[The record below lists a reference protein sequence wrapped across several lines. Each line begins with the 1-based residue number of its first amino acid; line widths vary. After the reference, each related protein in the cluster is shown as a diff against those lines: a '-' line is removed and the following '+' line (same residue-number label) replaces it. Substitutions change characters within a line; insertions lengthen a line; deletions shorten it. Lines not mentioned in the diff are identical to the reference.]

1 MGRGLIIGV
10 VTFCVLLIVACSTP
24 PKSSWNGKNYLA
36 HVQLDS
42 STLLVTEVAKNLEVP
57 WDLVPGPGGWLYFT
71 EQKGTINRVDP
82 VTGEIQNLA
91 VLDDLFYRKSSG
103 LFSMA
108 LHPHFETHPFVY
120 IHYAVAEKDSNFL
133 DLISSKI
140 VRYSLEGDSLVNP
153 KLILKDIP
161 GNTYHNGSRMLIFED
176 KLWIGTGDAGDTRTV
191 QDIGTLNGKVL
202 RLNLDGSVPDDNPY
216 PNNPVWST
224 GHRNIQGITV
234 GKGRLY
240 ASEHGPNNDDEVNL
254 IQKGA
259 NYGWPDIHGFIDLE
273 NEKAYSKD
281 SVTQEP
287 LMAWTP
293 TIATAGLEYYDSDQI
308 PEWKNSLLLTTL
320 KGRSFRVL
328 SLNAKGDKINE
339 EHLFFQKFLGRLRD
353 VAVGKEGEIYLATSN
368 MDWHQGH
375 QPWLYDSLP
384 KANGDRILKIEIAD
398 EGIQNQL
405 ATLENPVGL
414 KEELVP
420 ISLSPEIAKST
431 TSDKDLDNGA
441 KLYGIHCAAC
451 HAPDGKGNVGQ
462 IPPLVNSEWVS
473 GNVARLIDV
482 TLGGLN
488 QPIQVNGV
496 TYQGEMP
503 AYKILPDNEI
513 RDILNYIR
521 TEFGKAK
528 GNIVAADIVH
538 QRKGLK

>member
-1 MGRGLIIGV
+1 MGRGLIFGFIA
-10 VTFCVLLIVACSTP
+10 FCALLIVACSTSP
-24 PKSSWNGKNYLA
+24 RSSWDGKNYLA

-42 STLLVTEVAKNLEVP
+42 STLLVTEMARNLEVP
-57 WDLVPGPGGWLYFT
+57 WDLVPGPDRWLYFT
-71 EQKGTINRVDP
+71 EQKGSIKRIDIT
-82 VTGEIQNLA
+82 TGVVQNLA
-91 VLDDLFYRKSSG
+91 TLDDVFYRKSSG

-108 LHPHFETHPFVY
+108 LHPNFEANPFVY
-120 IHYAVAEKDSNFL
+120 VHYAVAEKDSNFL

-140 VRYSLEGDSLVNP
+140 VRYSLERDSLVNP
-153 KLILKDIP
+153 KLILGDIP

-191 QDIGTLNGKVL
+191 QDIRTLNGKVL
-202 RLNLDGSVPDDNPY
+202 RLNLDGTIPEDNPY
-216 PNNPVWST
+216 PDNPVWST
-224 GHRNIQGITV
+224 GHRNIQGITI
-234 GKGRLY
+234 GNGNLY
-240 ASEHGPNNDDEVNL
+240 ISEHGPNNDDEVNL
-254 IQKGA
+254 IQKGL

-273 NEKAYSKD
+273 NEIAYSKD

-293 TIATAGLEYYDSDQI
+293 TIATAGLEYYKSVRI
-308 PEWKNSLLLTTL
+308 PEWTNSLLLTTL

-328 SLNAKGDKINE
+328 SLNEEGDNINA

-353 VAVGKEGEIYLATSN
+353 VAVGEQGEIYLATSN

-375 QPWLYDSLP
+375 QPWLYDALP
-384 KANGDRILKIEIAD
+384 KANGDRIIKIQIAD
-398 EGIQNQL
+398 EGIQSQL
-405 ATLENPVGL
+405 ATLEKPVPL
-414 KEELVP
+414 KEELVA
-420 ISLSPEIAKST
+420 IKLSPEIAKST
-431 TSDKDLDNGA
+431 TTDKDLDKGA
-441 KLYGIHCAAC
+441 QLYGVHCASC
-451 HAPDGKGNVGQ
+451 HAPDGKGNIGQ

-488 QPIQVNGV
+488 KPIQVNGV

-503 AYKILPDNEI
+503 AYKNLTDNEI

-521 TEFGKAK
+521 TEFGKTD

-538 QRKGLK
+538 QRKGLQ

>member
-1 MGRGLIIGV
+1 MGRGLIFSV
-10 VTFCVLLIVACSTP
+10 VSCCAMLILACST
-24 PKSSWNGKNYLA
+24 SSEPRWNGKNYLA
-36 HVQLDS
+36 HVKLDS
-42 STLLVTEVAKNLEVP
+42 SMLLVTEVAQNLEVP
-57 WDLVPGPGGWLYFT
+57 WDLVPGPDGWLYFT
-71 EQKGTINRVDP
+71 EQKGTINRVDIE
-82 VTGEIQNLA
+82 TGEIQNLA
-91 VLDDLFYRKSSG
+91 ILDDLFYRKSSG

-108 LHPHFETHPFVY
+108 LHPNFDIHPLVY

-133 DLISSKI
+133 DLISSK
-140 VRYSLEGDSLVNP
+140 VVQYALEGDSLINP
-153 KLILKDIP
+153 KVILKNIP

-191 QDIGTLNGKVL
+191 QEIGTLNGKVL
-202 RLNLDGSVPDDNPY
+202 RIHLDGSIPDDNPY

-234 GKGRLY
+234 GNGKLY

-254 IQKGA
+254 IQKGS
-259 NYGWPDIHGFIDLE
+259 NYGWPDVHGFIDLE
-273 NEKAYSKD
+273 NETAYSKD

-293 TIATAGLEYYDSDQI
+293 TIATAGLEYYNHDQI

-328 SLNAKGDKINE
+328 SLNEEGDEISK
-339 EHLFFQKFLGRLRD
+339 EHLFFQKFFGRLRD
-353 VAVGKEGEIYLATSN
+353 VAVGKEGEVYLATSN

-384 KANGDRILKIEIAD
+384 KSNGDRILKIQIANG
-398 EGIQNQL
+398 GIQRQL
-405 ATLENPVGL
+405 ATLEKPL
-414 KEELVP
+414 LLQEEFVP
-420 ISLSPEIAKST
+420 ISLSPEIAKSN

-441 KLYGIHCAAC
+441 KLYGTHCAAC

-462 IPPLVNSEWVS
+462 IPPLVDSEWVS

-488 QPIQVNGV
+488 QPIEVNGV
-496 TYQGEMP
+496 QYQGEMP
-503 AYKILPDNEI
+503 AYKNLGDNEI

-521 TEFGKAK
+521 TEFGKTK